1 MNNYVVEFEIVD
13 GRFAGHRGRWDC
25 LEISALRALRSF
37 LLIHS
42 NVRILSVYKEESNA

>member
-13 GRFAGHRGRWDC
+13 GRFAGNRGRWDC

-37 LLIHS
+37 LAVHP
-42 NVRILSVYKEESNA
+42 NVRVLSVHKEESNA